1 MRYKGIFGAL
11 IVVGILMFTLIPT
24 NFVHADI
31 SGEHNVAN
39 YVVVPQDNNGIQ
51 GDYRRIVS
59 NSIGEA
65 RGYVFMGTN
74 GEMGYRV
81 AFVELVRHNSD
92 WRIDSNGYAQYI
104 EAYHG
109 ENFVYCNDM
118 GAFSPYPR
126 NKGQGYNNFYNDI
139 HNGIGSDRGAYVEV
153 STNMKY
159 DNWYVYQGNSDDI
172 HWIYH
177 EYKGGE
183 ESYWNHAAIGGAF
196 YFGNSQNNIRVTL
209 VKWKVVSGWWIFET
223 HKDMLNGNVVT
234 VYLKTS

>member
-31 SGEHNVAN
+31 SGGHNVAN
-39 YVVVPQDNNGIQ
+39 YIVVYQDNGLYYKKII
-51 GDYRRIVS
+51 G

-65 RGYVFMGTN
+65 DGYVFTGTN
-74 GEMGYRV
+74 GNIGYRV
-81 AFVELVRHNSD
+81 VFVELVRHNSD
-92 WRIDSNGYAQYI
+92 WRIDSNGYTQYI
-104 EAYHG
+104 MASHG
-109 ENFVYCNDM
+109 ETVVYYNGIYGVC
-118 GAFSPYPR
+118 SPYPR
-126 NKGQGYNNFYNDI
+126 NGGKGYNAVDSAP
-139 HNGIGSDRGAYVEV
+139 HNAIGNAMGGFVDV
-153 STNMKY
+153 STNMKF
-159 DNWYVYQGNSDDI
+159 DNWYMYQGNDSNL

-209 VKWKVVSGWWIFET
+209 VKWKVVSGWWIFES